1 MPTCAVWR
9 AEEAPLRVLYLVS
22 VFLHLVAAAAWI
34 GGMIALAA
42 VVVPVLRRHQPR
54 RDAMQLLHDSGLRLR
69 SLGWAALGLLVL
81 SGVVQTGYRSGGLAA
96 LASAALWTSPWG
108 QLLAAKLV
116 LVAAI
121 LCLAGIHD
129 FRVGPHATRVSLED
143 PEAPAALL
151 LRRRASWF
159 GRVNLLLSLA
169 VVALGVLLAR
179 GFG

>member
-1 MPTCAVWR
+1 
-9 AEEAPLRVLYLVS
+9 
-22 VFLHLVAAAAWI
+22 VAAAAWI

-42 VVVPVLRRHQPR
+42 VVVPVLRHHQPR
-54 RDAMQLLHDSGLRLR
+54 RDAMQLLHDSGMRLR
-69 SLGWAALGLLVL
+69 SLGWVALVLLVL
-81 SGVVQTGYRSGGLAA
+81 TGLVQAGYRSGGFAA

-129 FRVGPHATRVSLED
+129 FRIGPRATLLSLED
-143 PEAPAALL
+143 PEAPAALR

-169 VVALGVLLAR
+169 VVGLGLLLVR
-179 GFG
+179 GVG

>member
-1 MPTCAVWR
+1 
-9 AEEAPLRVLYLVS
+9 
-22 VFLHLVAAAAWI
+22 
-34 GGMIALAA
+34 MIALAA
-42 VVVPVLRRHQPR
+42 VVVPVLRRHEPR

-69 SLGWAALGLLVL
+69 SLGWVALVLLVL
-81 SGVVQTGYRSGGLAA
+81 TGLVQAGYRSGGFAA

-116 LVAAI
+116 LVVAI

-129 FRVGPHATRVSLED
+129 FGVGPHATRVSLED
-143 PEAPAALL
+143 PEAPAALR

-169 VVALGVLLAR
+169 VVGLGLLLVR
-179 GFG
+179 GVG